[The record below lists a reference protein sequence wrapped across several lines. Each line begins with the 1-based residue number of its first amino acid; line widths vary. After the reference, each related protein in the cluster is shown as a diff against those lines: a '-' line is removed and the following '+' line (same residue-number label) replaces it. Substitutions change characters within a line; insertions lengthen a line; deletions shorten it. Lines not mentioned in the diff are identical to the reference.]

1 MDYIC
6 FLLQSK
12 INLELTYSAP
22 AGSGKGGGD
31 DPDADEDEATG
42 EGDLEGEEEG
52 GRSAYSASVSQKIS
66 VLFRMFL
73 FNCRSNVL
81 CHSTI
86 IRTCH
91 LSLFIQIL
99 LHSNVSFIRTCVIQM
114 WSSLNDDFSQM

>member
-1 MDYIC
+1 MDYIR

-42 EGDLEGEEEG
+42 EGDLEGDEEG

-66 VLFRMFL
+66 VLYRMFF
-73 FNCRSNVL
+73 FNCRSNAL
-81 CHSTI
+81 CHLTVI
-86 IRTCH
+86 QTCH
-91 LSLFIQIL
+91 LILSIQIL
-99 LHSNVSFIRTCVIQM
+99 LHSNVLFI
-114 WSSLNDDFSQM
+114 